1 MDLWPGEMMHVRR
14 FAYIRDHLRS
24 RYTCITIH
32 HDGALSR
39 ADLPELCNPHLSTQ
53 LSSCP
58 PRTIHTFPSTYKAYK
73 TSPPYQTLFPSSRR
87 LLATSRSPPPT
98 ADLATTKTHT
108 RYVRTH
114 VDTKHPIPS
123 SAKTSRPISV
133 LDSDRGTYVEREE
146 TLRVG

>member
-87 LLATSRSPPPT
+87 LLATSRSPPPYRRPRYH
-98 ADLATTKTHT
+98 KNTHPLRT
-108 RYVRTH
+108 YARRYETP
-114 VDTKHPIPS
+114 HPLLCKNLPPHLGVGL
-123 SAKTSRPISV
+123 RPGYI
-133 LDSDRGTYVEREE
+133 RRA
-146 TLRVG
+146 